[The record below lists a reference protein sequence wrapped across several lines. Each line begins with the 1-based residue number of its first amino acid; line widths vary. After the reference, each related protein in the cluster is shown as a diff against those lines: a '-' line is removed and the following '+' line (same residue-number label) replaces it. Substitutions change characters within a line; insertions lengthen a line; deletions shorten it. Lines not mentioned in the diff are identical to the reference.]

1 MTVTPEKMK
10 LSAPSKP
17 LFLVSVVLAVVAIL
31 GGLGVVGAI
40 AGYAFWIAIASFVV
54 LAIGCLMTG
63 M

>member
-1 MTVTPEKMK
+1 MK

-17 LFLVSVVLAVVAIL
+17 IFLISVVLAVVAIL
-31 GGLGVVGAI
+31 GGLGVVAAI